1 MKQAKDALKKNNEDF
16 AKLYLTSASQKKTE
30 GILFFDIATNYQL
43 TAIKMELMCDQV
55 KTMRNNEQM
64 VHTFGNMTRM
74 VSQQMSQMDNAKM
87 FEQMQLFNDKMD

>member
-55 KTMRNNEQM
+55 KTMKNNEQM

-74 VSQQMSQMDNAKM
+74 ANVSNVQCQNV
-87 FEQMQLFNDKMD
+87 

>member
-1 MKQAKDALKKNNEDF
+1 MKQAKGALKKNYEDF

-74 VSQQMSQMDNAKM
+74 TNVSNVQCQNV
-87 FEQMQLFNDKMD
+87 